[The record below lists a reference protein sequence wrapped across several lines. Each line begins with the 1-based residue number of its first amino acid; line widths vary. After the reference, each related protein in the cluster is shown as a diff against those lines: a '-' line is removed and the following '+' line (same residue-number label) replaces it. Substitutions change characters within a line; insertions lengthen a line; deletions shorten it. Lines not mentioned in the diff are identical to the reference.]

1 MRLRSASWLGESV
14 GHPVEAPPVAAG
26 AAELGEL
33 YGKPPAGTLARLT
46 GLHHARREI
55 EALRARNAHLLL
67 QIEDLSRREAQAR
80 RLAARDELTG
90 LFNRRLML
98 ECLAAAISEAQASG
112 GNLGVVFVDLDG
124 FKEVNDVFGH
134 GVGDSLLVAVGAR
147 IAARSRRRDVV
158 CRYGGDEFVVVLP
171 GLPEPGT
178 AAQIAG
184 ALRTHLAAPYVL
196 AGVEI
201 SVTASIG
208 LAVYPSDA
216 RDPESLLRCADA
228 SMYRGKSASA
238 HSSALAR

>member
-1 MRLRSASWLGESV
+1 
-14 GHPVEAPPVAAG
+14 
-26 AAELGEL
+26 
-33 YGKPPAGTLARLT
+33 
-46 GLHHARREI
+46 
-55 EALRARNAHLLL
+55 
-67 QIEDLSRREAQAR
+67 
-80 RLAARDELTG
+80 
-90 LFNRRLML
+90 ML